1 LKLLAEH
8 SIEANVRILGWC
20 LMTNHTH
27 LIAVPEREDSLAVL
41 LRRVH
46 GRYAQYYNARAGR
59 VGHLWQ
65 NRYFACALGIG
76 HLWRALVYVERNPV
90 RAGMVMRAEEYRW
103 SSALPHCTGRDER
116 KLIDMDW
123 WSERDVTMC
132 WSEVLNQGQDDAQ
145 EIERCTFSGKPFGNT
160 VFVQELSER
169 FGRHWMRGRPKKNGS
184 GAVRPGEAAR
194 REDVAQGLLFTQ

>member
-1 LKLLAEH
+1 
-8 SIEANVRILGWC
+8 
-20 LMTNHTH
+20 
-27 LIAVPEREDSLAVL
+27 
-41 LRRVH
+41 
-46 GRYAQYYNARAGR
+46 
-59 VGHLWQ
+59 
-65 NRYFACALGIG
+65 
-76 HLWRALVYVERNPV
+76 
-90 RAGMVMRAEEYRW
+90 MVMRAEEYRW

-145 EIERCTFSGKPFGNT
+145 EIERCTFSGKPFGDT

-184 GAVRPGEAAR
+184 AQFDRTRRPGRKMQFRAYSSRNENAPDQADPFCSPLTAEAH
-194 REDVAQGLLFTQ
+194 